1 MAARAFSGVQTLGKG
16 IVTIQGRFRPNGAS
30 AIDNTL
36 NRGRG
41 WSVART
47 GVGAYAVTLEDKY
60 VDAVAVIPSV
70 QVNTLLKGC
79 VQLTG
84 AVDATAGPSAAAFT
98 IQYQEET
105 AGALAAAEIASNAN
119 NWVHFVAVLRN
130 SELV

>member
-1 MAARAFSGVQTLGKG
+1 MDSVRGLGKG
-16 IVTIQGRFRPNGAS
+16 LAFIAGAFRPNAAG

-36 NRGRG
+36 NKGRG

-47 GVGAYAVTLEDKY
+47 GVGEYTVTLEDSY
-60 VDAVAVIPSV
+60 PGHIAITPAV
-70 QVNTLLKGC
+70 QVNTLLKSC

-84 AVDATAGPSAAAFT
+84 AVDVTTAKTFK

-119 NWVHFVAVLRN
+119 NWVHFQALLRN

>member
-1 MAARAFSGVQTLGKG
+1 MAARAFCDLQTLGKG
-16 IVTIQGRFRPNGAS
+16 IKVLAGAFRPNAAGT
-30 AIDNTL
+30 IDNTL
-36 NRGRG
+36 NKGLG

-47 GVGAYAVTLEDKY
+47 GVGAYTVTLQDGY
-60 VDAVAVIPSV
+60 VGHIAIIPTV

-84 AVDATAGPSAAAFT
+84 AIDVTTAKTFV

-119 NWVHFVAVLRN
+119 NWVHFVALLRN
-130 SELV
+130 SELL

>member
-1 MAARAFSGVQTLGKG
+1 MAARAFDVLQVLGKG
-16 IVTIQGRFRPNGAS
+16 VRVLAGSFRPNAAS

-36 NRGRG
+36 NKGLG

-47 GVGAYAVTLEDKY
+47 GVGAYTVTLQDGF
-60 VDAVAVIPSV
+60 VGALAIIPSV

-84 AVDATAGPSAAAFT
+84 AVDVTTAKTFV
-98 IQYQEET
+98 IQYQEES

-119 NWVHFVAVLRN
+119 NWVHFVAFLRN
-130 SELV
+130 SELL